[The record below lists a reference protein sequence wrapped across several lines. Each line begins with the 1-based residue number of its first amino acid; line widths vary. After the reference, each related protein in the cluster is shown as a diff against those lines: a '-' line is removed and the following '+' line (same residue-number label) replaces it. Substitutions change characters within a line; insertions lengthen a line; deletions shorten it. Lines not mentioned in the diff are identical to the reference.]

1 MFARFRKKA
10 SENQEIPEEVAVA
23 SPEGETDNVD
33 SVAEIEKA
41 RQDLMR
47 AAMEAI
53 TMPAAETESSVSESS
68 GEEDIPVIQVRINRP
83 EPPTSEVES
92 EPETPAESAAPSP
105 QKKPIAPAESPPAPG
120 EPVFLEKKEPETTE
134 AVTAPEKSPEVVPVR
149 SEPMVVE
156 PEERPDTKET
166 PDRESAPE
174 RIPEVDPELQEVED
188 QEYFPEDKIIAEI
201 FPETEL
207 LSSRLMAFAEA
218 ENEVAPVGIPP
229 GDIPLESPASEIP
242 PASVSFPARPS
253 EQPADTSIAQL
264 DDIMIDIVKQDIAS
278 HRRRISRSN

>member
-23 SPEGETDNVD
+23 SSEGETDDVD

-47 AAMEAI
+47 ASMEAI

-105 QKKPIAPAESPPAPG
+105 PKKPIAPAESPPAPG

-134 AVTAPEKSPEVVPVR
+134 AATTPEKSPEVVPIR

-188 QEYFPEDKIIAEI
+188 QEYFPEDEIIAEI

-207 LSSRLMAFAEA
+207 FSSRLMAFAEA
-218 ENEVAPVGIPP
+218 ENEVASVGIPP

-242 PASVSFPARPS
+242 PANVSFSARPG
-253 EQPADTSIAQL
+253 EQPADASIAQL
-264 DDIMIDIVKQDIAS
+264 DDIMIDIVKRDIAS
-278 HRRRISRSN
+278 HRRRISRSS